1 MYGIVNKSIEEMVIL
16 NFGTDTWEVIKERS
30 GVKEDFFLSNEPYDD
45 SITYQLAFAASD
57 VLNITVTQV
66 LNAFGEFWILK
77 TGKEK
82 YGSLMDAGG
91 ASLKEFL
98 INLPSFHNRIMF
110 MYPNLDP
117 PEFKT
122 SDIMETSIN
131 IHYFS
136 HRAGLMEFVRGLLI
150 GLSKMFGVVANVV
163 HIKGKEDGIDHEV
176 FKVSW

>member
-1 MYGIVNKSIEEMVIL
+1 MYGIVNKSIEEMVKQD
-16 NFGTDTWEVIKERS
+16 FGIDTWEAIKVRS

-45 SITYQLAFAASD
+45 NITYQLAIAASE

-66 LNAFGEFWILK
+66 LNAFGEYWILK

-82 YGSLMDAGG
+82 YGALMDAGG

-98 INLPSFHNRIMF
+98 VNLPSFHNRIML

-122 SDIMETSIN
+122 SDIMEASIN

-136 HRAGLMEFVRGLLI
+136 HRSGLMEFVRGLLV
-150 GLSKMFGVVANVV
+150 GLSKMYGVEANVV
-163 HIKGKEDGIDHEV
+163 HIKGKEHGIDHEV
-176 FKVSW
+176 FNVSW